1 MKKIT
6 ITIEDIRKANLIL
19 QGKMARPKPVNFLP
33 AHKIPAF
40 VYDHA
45 AVCLAFKRA
54 FAKLYGT
61 KETC

>member
-6 ITIEDIRKANLIL
+6 ITTEDIRKANLIL
-19 QGKMARPKPVNFLP
+19 QGKMERPKPVNFLP

-45 AVCLAFKRA
+45 AVCQAFKRA
-54 FAKLYGT
+54 FAKMYGAN
-61 KETC
+61 K

>member
-6 ITIEDIRKANLIL
+6 ITTEDIRKANLIM
-19 QGKMARPKPVNFLP
+19 QGKMERPKPVKFLP
-33 AHKIPAF
+33 AYKIPAF
-40 VYDHA
+40 VYDHE

-54 FAKLYGT
+54 FAKMYGT